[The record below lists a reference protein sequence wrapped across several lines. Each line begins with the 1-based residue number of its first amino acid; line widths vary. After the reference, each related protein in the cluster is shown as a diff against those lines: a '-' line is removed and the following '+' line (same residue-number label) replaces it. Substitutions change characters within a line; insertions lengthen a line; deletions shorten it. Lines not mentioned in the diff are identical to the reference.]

1 MNFITNKQTTLRNMP
16 GDSSNTA
23 GENYMDDDLFE
34 YDADIPDIDT
44 TIRQPTPEKKDG
56 TKDNLGLE
64 EEVKIR
70 KKRINVKLDE
80 ARLLRED
87 IGIPKLRREA
97 HKKLRFKGKG
107 YEYRDAARLLSYYQL
122 WADDLYKKAKFR
134 DTLQII
140 EKLGHSRRM
149 KMEREAWVMDSKKK
163 TSGDTEEKSLDQ
175 GLDEGR
181 PGTSTTPG
189 VQGDEVPPND
199 DDLYSRPTGAVAPT
213 TGNDGALFLGG
224 VPSDSE
230 EENFGP
236 SDDDLDAL
244 MDEMAAA
251 GAAGVPAIGTTTVA
265 ASLIDKG
272 KDLPKVT
279 PIAPPID
286 EFADEMEAMAELE
299 GDW

>member
-1 MNFITNKQTTLRNMP
+1 MP
-16 GDSSNTA
+16 GDAPNTA
-23 GENYMDDDLFE
+23 DENYMDDDLFD

-56 TKDNLGLE
+56 TKDNLGLD

-80 ARLLRED
+80 ARCGEEREAGVLRLED

-149 KMEREAWVMDSKKK
+149 KMEREGWIMDSKKK
-163 TSGDTEEKSLDQ
+163 TSDDTQEKGLDQ
-175 GLDEGR
+175 GR

-189 VQGDEVPPND
+189 ALGDEVPPND
-199 DDLYSRPTGAVAPT
+199 DDLYSRPTGAVAPAA
-213 TGNDGALFLGG
+213 GNDGALFLGG
-224 VPSDSE
+224 APSDSE

-236 SDDDLDAL
+236 NDDDLDAL

-251 GAAGVPAIGTTTVA
+251 GAAGVAAIGTATVA
-265 ASLIDKG
+265 DRLIDKG
-272 KDLPKVT
+272 KDVPKVA
-279 PIAPPID
+279 PVAPPLD